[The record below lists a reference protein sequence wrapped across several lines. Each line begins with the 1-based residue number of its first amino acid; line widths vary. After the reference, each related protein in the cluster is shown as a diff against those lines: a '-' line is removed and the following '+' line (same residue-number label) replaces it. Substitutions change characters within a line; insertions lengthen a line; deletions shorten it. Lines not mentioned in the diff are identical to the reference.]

1 MRVPRSWFALT
12 VLVSIALAVAV
23 GIAVTI
29 WHSPR
34 SRVQVPTLDPRFCA
48 LSAKLLSSPNDCFY
62 RGNQIE
68 GRVRD
73 FLRTRLHVK
82 LQALEDLAP
91 YAALLDSVEQLPP
104 RVESHRVGYPAILA
118 LHFSFLDAAG
128 SVAPVPP
135 ASAVASSPPVTLE
148 LRDPSDEI
156 VQGGGLFHVVI
167 NPFYMLLN
175 LDTYRT
181 RAGNYKVRLLRA
193 GVCLA
198 EVEIRDL
205 PPLTPPD
212 PFPVSGTNWFPFLG
226 KYVL

>member
-12 VLVSIALAVAV
+12 VLLGFALAVAV

-34 SRVQVPTLDPRFCA
+34 SRVQVTTLDPRFCA
-48 LSAKLLSSPNDCFY
+48 LSVKLLRSPNDCFY

-73 FLRTRLHVK
+73 FLRTRFHVK

-91 YAALLDSVEQLPP
+91 YAAYADSAEGP
-104 RVESHRVGYPAILA
+104 RFPQVGYPATLA
-118 LHFSFLDAAG
+118 LRFALLDATR

-135 ASAVASSPPVTLE
+135 ASSVASAPPVTPE
-148 LRDPSDEI
+148 LRDPSGEV
-156 VQGGGLFHVVI
+156 VQWGSLVYPGT

-205 PPLTPPD
+205 PPLTAPD